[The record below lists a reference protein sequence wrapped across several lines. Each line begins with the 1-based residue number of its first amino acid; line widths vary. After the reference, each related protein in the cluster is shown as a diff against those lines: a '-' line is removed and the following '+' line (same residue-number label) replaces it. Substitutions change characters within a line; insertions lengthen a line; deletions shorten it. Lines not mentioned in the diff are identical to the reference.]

1 MSLLWSA
8 EVFVIVDDDDD
19 DDNGKNWIMYALK
32 FNFK

>member
-8 EVFVIVDDDDD
+8 EVFVIL
-19 DDNGKNWIMYALK
+19 DNDGKIGLFMTLK